1 MEAKV
6 EGDAR
11 ERLPSGLNIVCTGTG
26 RESSSVL
33 LSRLRCGFLAFAT
46 NLDGFGSGDDGLGDE
61 GFSPAGG
68 KDGGKADW
76 AGERRL
82 PNVWYEVVIAVVAVG
97 PLAMGVR
104 YSVCELR
111 RSVDGDGDDERATF
125 SFGSPGPPCLD
136 FAASF
141 ASLEVGRS
149 PEDAAE
155 LSAAV

>member
-33 LSRLRCGFLAFAT
+33 LPRLGCGFLAFAT
-46 NLDGFGSGDDGLGDE
+46 NFDCFGSGEDGDE

-82 PNVWYEVVIAVVAVG
+82 PKVWYEVVIAVVAVG

-104 YSVCELR
+104 YSVCEVR

-136 FAASF
+136 FASF